1 MTITIG
7 VDLGGTKIAAA
18 ALDTESHQLSGRITT
33 PSEGHLG
40 PDGVL
45 ARIAD
50 VVRQVCEE
58 AGIAL
63 ETVAGIG
70 LGVPGTIDVE
80 RGLMLVMANLPGD
93 WHRKPIGPILGDAL
107 GRPVWLINDAR
118 AFSLAEASL
127 GAGKGAPTVACFT
140 LGTGIG
146 GGIVIDGRLHLGLDG
161 CAGEFGHHTI
171 DVKGPLDGIGN
182 PGGWE
187 ALASG
192 PAIAAMGVRAVMQG
206 FTTQIGEL
214 VEHDLNRISPQI
226 IKQAAE
232 NGDKIAQDILNEA
245 GAYLGAGIANVITIL
260 APHRVVIGGG
270 LAQLGDWIMNPIRDT
285 IKARCGTVP
294 LEKLQ
299 IVPAALGTDAG
310 IIGAALWASQQRRS

>member
-18 ALDTESHQLSGRITT
+18 ALDTHTNQLSGRITAPT
-33 PSEGHLG
+33 QGHLG

-50 VVRQVCEE
+50 VVRDVCRD
-58 AGIAL
+58 AGLSL
-63 ETVAGIG
+63 ETVTGVG
-70 LGVPGTIDVE
+70 LGVPGTLDFE
-80 RGLMLVMANLPGD
+80 RGLMLVMANLPGE
-93 WHRKPIGPILGDAL
+93 WYEKPIGPILAEHL
-107 GRPVWLINDAR
+107 GRPVWLVNDAR
-118 AFSLAEASL
+118 AFSLAESTL

-161 CAGEFGHHTI
+161 HAGEFGHHTI
-171 DVKGPLDGIGN
+171 DVNGPVDGIGN
-182 PGGWE
+182 RGGFE

-206 FTTQIGEL
+206 FSTQIGEL
-214 VEHDLNRISPQI
+214 AENDLNRITPQI

-232 NGDKIAQDILNEA
+232 NGDQIAQGILNEA
-245 GAYLGAGIANVITIL
+245 GGYLGAGIANVITIL

-270 LAQLGDWIMNPIRDT
+270 MAQLGEWIMRPIRET
-285 IKARCGTVP
+285 INERCGTVP
-294 LEKLQ
+294 LDKLE
-299 IVPAALGTDAG
+299 IVPAALGNDAG
-310 IIGAALWASQQRRS
+310 IIGAALWAAQQT